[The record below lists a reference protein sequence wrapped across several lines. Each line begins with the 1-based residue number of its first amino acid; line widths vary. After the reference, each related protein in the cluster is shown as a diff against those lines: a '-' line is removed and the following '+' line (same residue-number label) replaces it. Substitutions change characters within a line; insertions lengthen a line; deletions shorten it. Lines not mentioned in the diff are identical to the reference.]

1 MLLLHLFGQ
10 TRSKRNSQFSF
21 AKRLGREFSE
31 LRGRLKLRF
40 SFLLFLVSCYIVASR
55 LGPLVSRAGHIAI
68 EAFEVE
74 RRIVE
79 EFDDEALKLFR
90 EVFGKFRVVT
100 RAPSPFVLFG
110 R

>member
-1 MLLLHLFGQ
+1 M
-10 TRSKRNSQFSF
+10 
-21 AKRLGREFSE
+21 
-31 LRGRLKLRF
+31 
-40 SFLLFLVSCYIVASR
+40 
-55 LGPLVSRAGHIAI
+55 SRAGHIAI